1 MTIQQESRFSAATY
15 SATTGETS
23 IEGEGRGEQEFTPT
37 RKPTAMP
44 LITFVDPA
52 GSRHTIEAQRGD
64 SVMETAVRNGVPG
77 IIGECGGFLSCASC
91 HVFVTDEWIDRVGR
105 AEDVE
110 DETEH
115 VILDDAAAERQS
127 GSRLSC
133 QVKVTDDLNGLVVHV
148 APEQS

>member
-23 IEGEGRGEQEFTPT
+23 IEGEGRREQEFTPT
-37 RKPTAMP
+37 RRPTAMP
-44 LITFVDPA
+44 LITYVDPD

-64 SVMETAVRNGVPG
+64 SVMETAVKNGVPG